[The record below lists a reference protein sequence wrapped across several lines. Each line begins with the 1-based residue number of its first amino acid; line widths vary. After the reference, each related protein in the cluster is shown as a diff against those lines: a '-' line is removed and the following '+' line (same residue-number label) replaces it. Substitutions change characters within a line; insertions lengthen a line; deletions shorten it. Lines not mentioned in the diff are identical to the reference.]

1 MAKSNNIAIK
11 NLQDI
16 IREEFGKRTIESTK
30 LPEYFSTSLNPA
42 FKLRPYQEEC
52 FKYFLNYSENPFE
65 GKEFMPQL
73 MFHMA
78 TGSGKTLIMAGLML
92 YLYEKGYRNFL
103 FFVNSTNIIEKTKEN
118 FLNQASHKYLFAPMI
133 EIGGKRV
140 EIKLVDNFQGV
151 SDDCLNLCLT
161 SIQGLHTSL
170 NTPRENSITYDDFA
184 EHKIV
189 LISDEAH
196 HINTATKKGK
206 NIVET
211 TQLDLFNGENTS
223 DDWET
228 TVMRIFKANN
238 SSVMPNVLLEFT
250 ATSDLTDANIAEKYA
265 NKIIFD
271 YPLKKF
277 REDGYSKDIE
287 VVQSD
292 LSPIER
298 AIQTVVLNQYKRKLF
313 ASIGQ
318 DIKPV
323 MMLKSKTIAENK
335 KFYNEF
341 VEAIHSLKV
350 ETLLKIKDNAKDDIL
365 SAFIFFD
372 ELGITFDNLLLE
384 LKEDFKEENLLLV
397 DGNNI
402 TPEKQ
407 LQLNTLE
414 AKDNEFRVV
423 FAVDMLNE
431 GWDVLNLYDIVR
443 LYETR
448 DSKGNTPGKTTM
460 QEAQL
465 IGRGARYMPFTAP
478 EEGKPE
484 GERKYDKDIENRL
497 RAVEK
502 LHYHS
507 GHNPRYISELKTAME
522 QTGIIAKRATE
533 IKVKLKDTFKKTE
546 LYTDGYVF
554 GNKRESYAILDNIG
568 DIGKDIL
575 NTTFKIRLRS
585 GEIQTSVIYA
595 DVPTK
600 KLDNDSLKI
609 KTITLKELGRNV
621 LRAAINRLGAY
632 SFAKLNEVMPMLKS
646 IEEFIQSPKYL
657 ADIRVSVS
665 GREEILNNLSQ
676 KQKLVIAMDVLKQI
690 EPMFGK
696 SVTGYRGKTEF
707 EFIGMVKEIFKD
719 KTMKIT
725 LDDNSDKEFGKSM
738 KESGIFSSTDLSTQ
752 DWYAFDDCY
761 GTSEEKY
768 FVKYFET
775 IVPKLKEKYEDVYLV
790 RNEREMALFEFA
802 GGVNGG
808 RRFEPDF
815 LLFMKQKDS
824 TGYINYQIFV
834 EPKGSHLK
842 EHDEWKQEFMSQLND
857 KAKILFSTRGG
868 DTFSVCGLPFYIEEN
883 SRAFDKAFKDMF
895 GI

>member
-1 MAKSNNIAIK
+1 MK

-16 IREEFGKRTIESTK
+16 IREEFGKRTIERTE
-30 LPEYFSTSLNPA
+30 LPDYFATSLNPA

-52 FKYFLNYSENPFE
+52 FKYFLNYWENPFE
-65 GKEFMPQL
+65 GKEYLPQL

-78 TGSGKTLIMAGLML
+78 TGSGKTLIMAGVML

-103 FFVNSTNIIEKTKEN
+103 FFVNSSNIIEKTKEN
-118 FLNQASHKYLFAPMI
+118 FLNQASHKYLFAPVI

-140 EIKLVDNFQGV
+140 EVNLVDNFQGV
-151 SDDCLNLCLT
+151 ADDCINLCLT
-161 SIQGLHTSL
+161 TIQGLHSTL
-170 NTPRENSITYDDFA
+170 NNPKENAITYDDFA
-184 EHKIV
+184 DQTIV

-196 HINTATKKGK
+196 HINTATKKGQRK
-206 NIVET
+206 ADAV
-211 TQLDLFNGENTS
+211 QLSAFDDVS

-228 TVMRIFKANN
+228 TVMRIFKANG
-238 SSVMPNVLLEFT
+238 SSEMPNVLLEFT
-250 ATSDLTDANIAEKYA
+250 ATADLTDANIAEKYS
-265 NKIIFD
+265 NKVIFD
-271 YPLKKF
+271 YPLKRF

-292 LSPIER
+292 LTPIER

-323 MMLKSKTIAENK
+323 MMLKSKTIADNK
-335 KFYNEF
+335 SFYAEF
-341 VEAIHSLKV
+341 VGAIHTLNA

-365 SAFIFFD
+365 SAFVYFD
-372 ELGITFDNLLLE
+372 ELGVTLENLLLE
-384 LKEDFKEENLLLV
+384 IKEDFKEDNLLLV

-448 DSKGNTPGKTTM
+448 DASGNKPGKTTM

-478 EEGKPE
+478 EGDKPT

-522 QTGIIAKRATE
+522 QTGIIAKRTVD
-533 IKVKLKDTFKKTE
+533 ITVRLKDSFKKTE
-546 LYTDGYVF
+546 LYTDGYVL
-554 GNKRESYAILDNIG
+554 GNKRDSYAILENIE

-575 NTTFKIRLRS
+575 DTIFKVRLRS
-585 GEIQTSVIYA
+585 GEVQTSVIYGTDA
-595 DVPTK
+595 AK

-632 SFAKLNEVMPMLKS
+632 SFAKLSEVMPMLKS
-646 IEEFIQSPKYL
+646 IEEFITSPKYL

-665 GREEILNNLSQ
+665 GREEILNELSQ
-676 KQKLVIAMDVLKQI
+676 KQKLSIAMDVLKQM

-696 SVTGYRGKTEF
+696 SVTGYRGNKKF
-707 EFIGMVKEIFKD
+707 EAIGVFKDTFKD

-725 LDDNSDKEFGKSM
+725 LDDNPDKEFGKSM
-738 KESGIFSSTDLSTQ
+738 KESGMFSSTDLSVQ

-768 FVKYFET
+768 FVKYFESL
-775 IVPKLKEKYEDVYLV
+775 VPQLKEKYEDVYLV
-790 RNEREMALFEFA
+790 RNEREVALFEFA
-802 GGVNGG
+802 GGANGG

-815 LLFMKQKDS
+815 LLFMKLKS
-824 TGYINYQIFV
+824 EKGYENYQIFI

-842 EHDEWKQEFMSQLND
+842 EHDAWKQDFLSQINEQ
-857 KAKILFSTRGG
+857 AVITFSTQGG
-868 DTFSVCGLPFYIEEN
+868 STYSVFGMPFYIEE
-883 SRAFDKAFKDMF
+883 SKGIFDRAFKNQF
-895 GI
+895 GVGAW